1 MLLHGS
7 KKVWG
12 WAGLLPESLTLLS
25 MSEARLW
32 VRLLEPLACLCLC
45 VHKYMLHWGFEG
57 RKATAG
63 NLAFP
68 FSPSDLPFDGGM
80 LTVCGTRDPFFIAQ
94 WPAIQQ
100 DVRAYVSSL
109 SSCDGLSIRFISAG
123 LPGLPRIHVTET
135 DDVHQVSDECW
146 RCDTMAAEY
155 TLQHLV
161 DLDEELMRSMFS
173 IKLWHADGV
182 DTLQAELVPWGD
194 NRIMSTELAY
204 SDWTNSL
211 KPVGSRVFGQT
222 LGDLARVVRSK
233 NAGVNEITFDLIF
246 DTDEGALFDVKRLF

>member
-1 MLLHGS
+1 
-7 KKVWG
+7 
-12 WAGLLPESLTLLS
+12 
-25 MSEARLW
+25 
-32 VRLLEPLACLCLC
+32 
-45 VHKYMLHWGFEG
+45 
-57 RKATAG
+57 
-63 NLAFP
+63 
-68 FSPSDLPFDGGM
+68 M